1 MTLVPDMSP
10 AIIAL
15 NNTGADLGRRMAQFL
30 GGAELH
36 GYCERVS
43 HPDIPFSSV
52 QAHLRELFGANRTII
67 AIMSSG
73 IVIRALG
80 DLVQD
85 KQNEAPVLCISE
97 DGASVV
103 PLLGG
108 HRGANTLALTIAHG
122 LETRAAITTAGESR
136 FGIAL
141 DNPPAGWRC
150 SNPAAA
156 KPVMAAFLAGDP
168 VHIKNNLKTEV
179 DLEWLPLGEIGA
191 PGPDSNPI
199 PNSASSP
206 VLALSEAP
214 AAEDFFTLHP
224 ATHVIGIGCERG
236 VSIDDVRSLLE
247 AALADAGVA
256 LGAVACLATIDLKE
270 DESAFQELAAEWGLP
285 LRLYT
290 AAELEQETP
299 RVQNTSP
306 YVFETVGCHSVAEA
320 AALRSAGTSAELV
333 LPKCKNERAT
343 CAIARCD
350 TIVDPATVG
359 RACGRLTIVGIGPGQ
374 ASWRAPEA
382 TMAISAATDV
392 VGYFLYLDLLGELV
406 AAKTRHGYDLGEET
420 DRVQE
425 ALNLAAAGKNVVLVS
440 SGDAGIYAMAS
451 LVFELIDTNGGAWSR
466 LPVLVVPGISALQA
480 AAARAGAPL
489 GHDFCTVSLSDL
501 MTPWEVIEKRLSSAA
516 EGDFVISLYNPV
528 SKRRRH
534 QFNRALEIISAHR
547 PPETPVILARNLGRL
562 EEQVDVLPLS
572 DVTTAMVDMLTL
584 VMVGS
589 SETRIIDG
597 DNGRRQ
603 VYTPRGYGDKKS

>member
-1 MTLVPDMSP
+1 MTPVPDVPP

-15 NNTGADLGRRMAQFL
+15 NNTGADLGRRIAQIL

-43 HPDIPFSSV
+43 HPDIPFSTV
-52 QAHLRELFGANRTII
+52 QAHLKELFGANRTII

-80 DLVQD
+80 ALVQD
-85 KQNEAPVLCISE
+85 KQNEAPVLCVSE
-97 DGASVV
+97 DGAIVV

-108 HRGANTLALTIAHG
+108 HRGANTLALAIAHG
-122 LETRAAITTAGESR
+122 LDTLAAITTAGESR

-156 KPVMAAFLAGDP
+156 KPVMAALLAGDP
-168 VHIKNNLKTEV
+168 VHIENDLKTEV
-179 DLEWLPLGEIGA
+179 DLEWLPQDKLRTSGS
-191 PGPDSNPI
+191 DSNPI
-199 PNSASSP
+199 SHTASDP

-214 AAEDFFTLHP
+214 TAKDIFTLHP
-224 ATHVIGIGCERG
+224 TTHVIGIGCERG

-247 AALADAGVA
+247 TSLADAGVA

-270 DESAFQELAAEWGLP
+270 NERAFRELASEWGLP
-285 LRLYT
+285 LRLHT
-290 AAELEQETP
+290 AAELEEETS
-299 RVQNTSP
+299 RVQNTSA

-320 AALRSAGTSAELV
+320 AALRSAGASAELV
-333 LPKCKNERAT
+333 VPKRKNERVT
-343 CAIARCD
+343 CAIARSD
-350 TIVDPATVG
+350 TIVDPSAAG
-359 RACGRLTIVGIGPGQ
+359 RASGRLTIVGIGPGQ

-406 AAKTRHGYDLGEET
+406 AAKTRHDYELGEET
-420 DRVQE
+420 DRVKD
-425 ALNLAAAGKNVVLVS
+425 ALNLAAAGKDVVLVS

-451 LVFELIDTNGGAWSR
+451 LVFELIDTVGGHWSR
-466 LPVLVVPGISALQA
+466 LPVSVVPGISALQA

-501 MTPWEVIEKRLSSAA
+501 MTPWEIIEKRLSSAA

-562 EEQVDVLPLS
+562 EEQVEVLPLS

-589 SETRIIDG
+589 SKTRVIDR